1 MLRLYYFIVFASFG
15 VFLPFLPPWLE
26 NLGITGRGIGLIA
39 ALRPL
44 TAIVSPVIFGMIA
57 DRFGLR
63 GVLISI
69 ACFLSA
75 VAMGAAAF
83 LGMFPGLLGFGP
95 VMAIIGLYSF
105 FRAPVISIADV
116 TTMEGKKQGYGTVRL
131 WGSTGFLV
139 AALVAGMVGDPSSP
153 VLFPA
158 AIAGG
163 LALAGLVSFTLPRG
177 LKSPPRPVPGVRAQL
192 FESRDF
198 RLFLWL
204 AFLWLA
210 SHSAYDVCLS
220 LHLMALGGSSGV
232 VGAAWAL
239 GTVFEI
245 ALMAFA
251 PRLLGRFPPTVL
263 IILSVGTMTLRWIGL
278 AFTPWIW
285 LILVQQPLHALSFAL
300 FWLACIEYVRRRA
313 DKEILATAQGTFS
326 AAASLGSAIS
336 MLVWGSLYD
345 VAGGRGVFLA
355 AALVGAA
362 AWGVAIRL
370 RRIAPASVSPKWRSV
385 SGS

>member
-1 MLRLYYFIVFASFG
+1 MLRLYYFVVFAAFG
-15 VFLPFLPPWLE
+15 VFLPFLPPWLT
-26 NLGITGRGIGLIA
+26 NLGITGGSIGAIA

-44 TAIVSPVIFGMIA
+44 TAIVSPVIFGIIA

-63 GVLISI
+63 GLLISV

-75 VAMGAAAF
+75 VTMGVAAF
-83 LGMFPGLLGFGP
+83 LGMFPGMLGFGL
-95 VMAIIGLYSF
+95 VVALMGLFSF

-116 TTMEGKKQGYGTVRL
+116 TAMEGKRQGYGRVRL

-139 AALVAGMVGDPSSP
+139 AALAAGVLSDLASTS
-153 VLFPA
+153 LFPA
-158 AIAGG
+158 AIAGAM
-163 LALAGLVSFTLPRG
+163 ALAGLISLALPRG
-177 LKSPPRPVPGVRAQL
+177 LKSPPRPLPGVRGRL
-192 FESRDF
+192 LKSRDF

-232 VGAAWAL
+232 VGGAWAL

-245 ALMAFA
+245 VLMSFA
-251 PRLLGRFPPTVL
+251 PRLLHRFSPTNLIVL
-263 IILSVGTMTLRWIGL
+263 AVGTMTLRWVGL

-285 LILVQQPLHALSFAL
+285 LIMVQQPLHALSFAL

-326 AAASLGSAIS
+326 AAASLGSGLS
-336 MLVWGSLYD
+336 MFLWGSLYD
-345 VAGGRGVFLA
+345 VSGGTGVFLA
-355 AALVGAA
+355 AALVGGAA
-362 AWGVAIRL
+362 LAVSLRLLKVA
-370 RRIAPASVSPKWRSV
+370 PESVSSTRRTV
-385 SGS
+385 SDS